1 MNKYIF
7 AIALVILAKSV
18 FGKVSIIYSAL
29 DDKYRNKNVV
39 KVESEIKSGL
49 SLNLVEVCEGEN
61 LLLRYYCHIYTSD
74 FRNNES
80 LIKLDNLSEKGLIAA
95 KLALAELHYNQ

>member
-39 KVESEIKSGL
+39 KVESEIKSDPSTL
-49 SLNLVEVCEGEN
+49 FRRLV
-61 LLLRYYCHIYTSD
+61 Y
-74 FRNNES
+74 
-80 LIKLDNLSEKGLIAA
+80 EKFFISSYSIGD
-95 KLALAELHYNQ
+95 Q